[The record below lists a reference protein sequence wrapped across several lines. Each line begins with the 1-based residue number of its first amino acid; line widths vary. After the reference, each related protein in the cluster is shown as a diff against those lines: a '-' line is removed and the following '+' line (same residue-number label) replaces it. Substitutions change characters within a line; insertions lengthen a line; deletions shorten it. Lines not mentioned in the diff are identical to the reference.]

1 MGNLLSNTVH
11 SLCEPLRILCGPL
24 RAKSFDLTVK
34 IILTRFAWTVAL
46 ITAATVEAQQPD
58 PVAITAQRVLDGTG
72 RQLPN
77 AAVVVEG
84 NRITSVGPLPAGF
97 RGRRIDLGDA
107 TLMPGLIDVHSHV
120 VWYFNAQGR
129 YHTPNDGETP
139 VQGAL
144 AAAGNAYATL
154 MSGVTTLQSP
164 GSPEDKDLRD
174 AIARGSIP
182 GPRILTSLGSI
193 SGGSPDT
200 IRQRV
205 RDFKARGADL
215 IKIFASRSIRDGGGP
230 TMTIDQ
236 LTAACGESHAQ
247 GLRAMVH
254 AHAAEA
260 MKLAVDAGCDQIEH
274 GVFATPEVLNAMV
287 TRGTYFSPQC
297 GLVFRNYLENRAK
310 YEGIGNYNAEG
321 FASMER
327 AVPMA
332 IAAVRTAANTPGV
345 KLVFGTD
352 AVAGAHGR
360 NVEDLICRVNEAG
373 QKPMDAIVSATSRAA
388 ESMKLGDSIG
398 TLKTGLLADIV
409 AVRGDPLADFTALRR
424 VVFVMR
430 DGKVV
435 RNTP

>member
-1 MGNLLSNTVH
+1 MRLPLAISWFLTLL
-11 SLCEPLRILCGPL
+11 
-24 RAKSFDLTVK
+24 
-34 IILTRFAWTVAL
+34 
-46 ITAATVEAQQPD
+46 TAAPIAAKQSEAI
-58 PVAITAQRVLDGTG
+58 AITAQRVLDGTG
-72 RQLPN
+72 RQLSN
-77 AAVVVEG
+77 VAVIVEG
-84 NRITSVGPLPAGF
+84 NRITSVGPLPASF

-107 TLMPGLIDVHSHV
+107 TLMPGLIDVHAHV
-120 VWYFNAQGR
+120 IWHFNAQGR
-129 YHTPNDGETP
+129 YHTGTDGETP

-144 AAAGNAYATL
+144 AAAGNAYETL

-164 GSPEDKDLRD
+164 GSAEDKDLRD
-174 AIARGSIP
+174 AIARGAIP

-215 IKIFASRSIRDGGGP
+215 IKIFASRSIRDGGAP
-230 TMTIDQ
+230 TMSLEQ

-260 MKLAVDAGCDQIEH
+260 MMLAVDAGCDQIEH
-274 GVFATPEVLNAMV
+274 GVFATPQVLTHMAAK
-287 TRGTYFSPQC
+287 GTYFSPQC

-327 AVPMA
+327 AVPLA
-332 IAAVRTAANTPGV
+332 VAAVRSAANTPGV

-388 ESMKLGDSIG
+388 ESMKLGDAIG
-398 TLKTGLLADIV
+398 TLKPGLLADII
-409 AVRGDPLADFTALRR
+409 AVRGDPTADFTAMRR

-430 DGKVV
+430 NGRVYK
-435 RNTP
+435 N

>member
-1 MGNLLSNTVH
+1 MRGTGIRH
-11 SLCEPLRILCGPL
+11 
-24 RAKSFDLTVK
+24 
-34 IILTRFAWTVAL
+34 AL
-46 ITAATVEAQQPD
+46 ILMAFASGVIPAHTQQTETI
-58 PVAITAQRVLDGTG
+58 AISAQRVVDGTG
-72 RQLPN
+72 RQLDN
-77 AAVVVEG
+77 AAVIVEG
-84 NRITSVGPLPAGF
+84 NRITSVGPLPASF
-97 RGRRIDLGDA
+97 TGRRIDLGNA
-107 TLMPGLIDVHSHV
+107 TIMPGLIDVHSHV

-129 YHTPNDGETP
+129 YHTGNDGETP

-144 AAAGNAYATL
+144 AAAGNAFQTL

-164 GSPEDKDLRD
+164 GSSEDKDLRD
-174 AIARGSIP
+174 AIARGAVP

-200 IRQRV
+200 IRQRI

-215 IKIFASRSIRDGGGP
+215 IKIFASRSIRDGGGA

-236 LTAACGESHAQ
+236 LRAACGESHAQ

-260 MKLAVDAGCDQIEH
+260 MMLAVDAGCDQIEH
-274 GVFATPEVLNAMV
+274 GVFATQAVLNHMAAK
-287 TRGTYFSPQC
+287 GTYYSPQC

-332 IAAVRTAANTPGV
+332 IAAVRTAANTPGL
-345 KLVFGTD
+345 KMVFGTD

-398 TLKTGLLADIV
+398 TLKPGLQADII
-409 AVRGDPLADFTALRR
+409 AVRGNPLTDFTAMRG

-430 DGKVV
+430 DGRVY

>member
-1 MGNLLSNTVH
+1 MRLTSLFCWILALLPASV
-11 SLCEPLRILCGPL
+11 P
-24 RAKSFDLTVK
+24 
-34 IILTRFAWTVAL
+34 
-46 ITAATVEAQQPD
+46 AQQAPELIA
-58 PVAITAQRVLDGTG
+58 VTARRVIDGAG
-72 RQLPN
+72 RQLDN
-77 AAVVVEG
+77 AAVIVEG

-97 RGRRIDLGDA
+97 SGRRIDLGDA
-107 TLMPGLIDVHSHV
+107 TILPGLIDVHSHV

-129 YHTPNDGETP
+129 YHTSSDGETP

-174 AIARGSIP
+174 AIARGAVP
-182 GPRILTSLGSI
+182 GSRLLTSLGSI
-193 SGGSPDT
+193 SSGEPEQ

-205 RDFKARGADL
+205 RDFKTRGADL

-230 TMTIDQ
+230 TMTAEQ
-236 LTAACGESHAQ
+236 LSAACGEAHAQ

-260 MKLAVDAGCDQIEH
+260 MVLAIDAGCDEIEH
-274 GVFATPEVLNAMV
+274 GVFATPDVLSRMAA
-287 TRGTYFSPQC
+287 RGTYLSPQC

-327 AVPMA
+327 ALPLAVEA
-332 IAAVRTAANTPGV
+332 IRKAVATPGLKV
-345 KLVFGTD
+345 VFGTD

-360 NVEDLICRVNEAG
+360 NVDDLICRVNEAG
-373 QKPMDAIVSATSRAA
+373 QKPMDAITSATSLAA
-388 ESMKLGDSIG
+388 ESMKLGSSIG
-398 TLKTGLLADIV
+398 TLKAGLLADII
-409 AVRGDPLADFTALRR
+409 AVRGDPLADFTAMRR
-424 VVFVMR
+424 VVFVMKEGR
-430 DGKVV
+430 IY
-435 RNTP
+435 RNAP

>member
-1 MGNLLSNTVH
+1 MRYALSF
-11 SLCEPLRILCGPL
+11 L
-24 RAKSFDLTVK
+24 
-34 IILTRFAWTVAL
+34 
-46 ITAATVEAQQPD
+46 AATVVSSSALAAQQAE
-58 PVAITAQRVLDGTG
+58 PVAVIARHVLDGTG
-72 RQLPN
+72 RQIDN
-77 AAVVVEG
+77 GVVVVEG
-84 NRITSVGPLPAGF
+84 NRITSVGAMPANF
-97 RGRRIDLGDA
+97 RGRRVDLGDA

-129 YHTPNDGETP
+129 YHTNSDGETP

-154 MSGVTTLQSP
+154 ISGVTTLQSP

-174 AIARGSIP
+174 AIARGAIP

-205 RDFKARGADL
+205 REFKARGADL

-230 TMTIDQ
+230 TMTIEQ
-236 LTAACGESHAQ
+236 LNAACGEAHAQ

-260 MKLAVDAGCDQIEH
+260 MMLAVDAGCDQIEH
-274 GVFATPEVLNAMV
+274 GVFVTPEVLQRMV
-287 TRGTYFSPQC
+287 AKGTYFSPQC

-327 AVPMA
+327 AVPLA

-360 NVEDLICRVNEAG
+360 NVEDLICRVKEAG

-388 ESMKLGDSIG
+388 ESMKLGESIG
-398 TLKTGLLADIV
+398 TLKAGMLADLT
-409 AVRGDPLADFTALRR
+409 AVRGDVLADFTALRR

-430 DGKVV
+430 DGRIA

>member
-1 MGNLLSNTVH
+1 MRLVSATWLLVLVSA
-11 SLCEPLRILCGPL
+11 EPIG
-24 RAKSFDLTVK
+24 
-34 IILTRFAWTVAL
+34 
-46 ITAATVEAQQPD
+46 AQLSEPI
-58 PVAITAQRVLDGTG
+58 AISAQRVLDGTG
-72 RQLPN
+72 KQLSN
-77 AAVVVEG
+77 AAVVVQG
-84 NRITSVGPLPAGF
+84 NRITSVGPLPASF
-97 RGRRIDLGDA
+97 AGRRIDLGDA
-107 TLMPGLIDVHSHV
+107 TIMPGLVDVHAHV

-129 YHTPNDGETP
+129 YHTGNDGETP

-144 AAAGNAYATL
+144 AAAGNAFETL
-154 MSGVTTLQSP
+154 RSGVTTLQSP
-164 GSPEDKDLRD
+164 GSPDDKDLRD
-174 AIARGSIP
+174 AIARGAVP

-215 IKIFASRSIRDGGGP
+215 IKIFASRSIRDGGAP
-230 TMTIDQ
+230 TMTIEQ
-236 LTAACGESHAQ
+236 LQAACGESHAQ

-274 GVFATPEVLNAMV
+274 GVFATQEVLNQMAAK
-287 TRGTYFSPQC
+287 GTYFSPQC

-332 IAAVRTAANTPGV
+332 IAAVRTAANTPGL

-398 TLKTGLLADIV
+398 TLKSGLLADII
-409 AVRGDPLADFTALRR
+409 AVRGDPLADFTAMRR

-430 DGKVV
+430 DGKVY
-435 RNTP
+435 RNAP

>member
-1 MGNLLSNTVH
+1 M
-11 SLCEPLRILCGPL
+11 RGPGI
-24 RAKSFDLTVK
+24 RH
-34 IILTRFAWTVAL
+34 AL
-46 ITAATVEAQQPD
+46 VLMASVSGTAALPAQQPGAI
-58 PVAITAQRVLDGTG
+58 AITAQRVLDGTG
-72 RQLPN
+72 QQISN
-77 AAVVVEG
+77 GAVVVEG
-84 NRITSVGPLPAGF
+84 NRITSVGPLPASF
-97 RGRRIDLGDA
+97 TGRRIDLGDA
-107 TLMPGLIDVHSHV
+107 TLMPGLIDVHAHV
-120 VWYFNAQGR
+120 VWHFNAQGR
-129 YHTPNDGETP
+129 YHTGNDGETP
-139 VQGAL
+139 VQSAL
-144 AAAGNAYATL
+144 AWAGNAYQTL

-164 GSPEDKDLRD
+164 GSNEDKDLRD
-174 AIARGSIP
+174 AIARGAAP

-193 SGGSPDT
+193 SGGSPDS

-215 IKIFASRSIRDGGGP
+215 IKIFASRSIRDGGGA
-230 TMTIDQ
+230 TMSIDQ
-236 LTAACGESHAQ
+236 LRAACDESHAQ

-254 AHAAEA
+254 AHAADA
-260 MKLAVDAGCDQIEH
+260 MMLAVDAGCDQIEH
-274 GVFATPEVLNAMV
+274 GVFATQDVLTRMAA
-287 TRGTYFSPQC
+287 RGTYFSPQC

-327 AVPMA
+327 ALPMA
-332 IAAVRTAANTPGV
+332 VAAVRTAANTPGL

-360 NVEDLICRVNEAG
+360 NVEDLICRVSEAG

-398 TLKTGLLADIV
+398 TLKAGLLADII

-430 DGKVV
+430 DGKIF
-435 RNTP
+435 RNSP

>member
-1 MGNLLSNTVH
+1 MADIRQLQKRWTLSLLALTTVL
-11 SLCEPLRILCGPL
+11 SPSL
-24 RAKSFDLTVK
+24 RAQQ
-34 IILTRFAWTVAL
+34 
-46 ITAATVEAQQPD
+46 VEPIA
-58 PVAITAQRVLDGTG
+58 VIARHVLDGTG
-72 RQLPN
+72 RQIDN
-77 AAVVVEG
+77 GVVVVEG
-84 NRITSVGPLPAGF
+84 NRITSVGALPANF
-97 RGRRIDLGDA
+97 RGRRVDLGDA
-107 TLMPGLIDVHSHV
+107 TLMPGLIDVHAHI

-129 YHTPNDGETP
+129 YHTGSDGDTP
-139 VQGAL
+139 AQGAL
-144 AAAGNAYATL
+144 AAAGNAYQTL

-164 GSPEDKDLRD
+164 GSQEDKDLRD
-174 AIARGSIP
+174 AIARGAIP

-215 IKIFASRSIRDGGGP
+215 IKIFASRSIREGGGP
-230 TMTIDQ
+230 TMTAEQ
-236 LTAACGESHAQ
+236 LNAACGEAHAQ

-260 MKLAVDAGCDQIEH
+260 MLLAVNAGCDQIEH
-274 GVFATPEVLNAMV
+274 GVFATPEVLRQMV
-287 TRGTYFSPQC
+287 AKGTYFSPQC
-297 GLVFRNYLENRAK
+297 GLVFRNYLDNRAK

-327 AVPMA
+327 AVPLA
-332 IAAVRTAANTPGV
+332 TAAVRSAASTPGL

-373 QKPMDAIVSATSRAA
+373 QKPMDAIMSATSRAA

-398 TLKTGLLADIV
+398 TLKAGMLADLT
-409 AVRGDPLADFTALRR
+409 AVRGDVLSDFTALRR
-424 VVFVMR
+424 VLFVMK
-430 DGKVV
+430 DGRIV

>member
-1 MGNLLSNTVH
+1 MLVAFAS
-11 SLCEPLRILCGPL
+11 CGIPV
-24 RAKSFDLTVK
+24 R
-34 IILTRFAWTVAL
+34 
-46 ITAATVEAQQPD
+46 AQQTGA
-58 PVAITAQRVLDGTG
+58 VAISAQRVFDGTG
-72 RQLPN
+72 RQLSN
-77 AAVVVEG
+77 AAVIVEG
-84 NRITSVGPLPAGF
+84 SRITSVGPLPASF
-97 RGRRIDLGDA
+97 TGRRIDLGDA

-129 YHTPNDGETP
+129 YHTSSDGETP

-144 AAAGNAYATL
+144 AAAGNAFQTL

-164 GSPEDKDLRD
+164 GSSEDKDLRD
-174 AIARGSIP
+174 AIARGAVP

-193 SGGSPDT
+193 SGGSPDS

-215 IKIFASRSIRDGGGP
+215 IKIFASRSIRDGGGA

-236 LTAACGESHAQ
+236 LRAACGESHAQ

-260 MKLAVDAGCDQIEH
+260 MMLAVDAGCDQIEH
-274 GVFATPEVLNAMV
+274 GVFATKEVLNHMAAK
-287 TRGTYFSPQC
+287 GTYYSPQC

-332 IAAVRTAANTPGV
+332 ITAVRTAANTPGL
-345 KLVFGTD
+345 KMVFGTD

-388 ESMKLGDSIG
+388 ESMKMGDSIG
-398 TLKTGLLADIV
+398 TLKPGLLADII
-409 AVRGDPLADFTALRR
+409 AVRGDPQADFTAMRR

-430 DGKVV
+430 DGRVY
-435 RNTP
+435 RHE

>member
-1 MGNLLSNTVH
+1 MLVLMPASV
-11 SLCEPLRILCGPL
+11 L
-24 RAKSFDLTVK
+24 RAQQS
-34 IILTRFAWTVAL
+34 
-46 ITAATVEAQQPD
+46 EAI
-58 PVAITAQRVLDGTG
+58 AISAQRVLDGTG
-72 RQLPN
+72 RQLAN

-84 NRITSVGPLPAGF
+84 NRITSVGPLPATF

-107 TLMPGLIDVHSHV
+107 TIMPGLIDVHAHV

-129 YHTPNDGETP
+129 YHTGSDGETP

-144 AAAGNAYATL
+144 AAAGNAFETL
-154 MSGVTTLQSP
+154 RSGVTTLQSP
-164 GSPEDKDLRD
+164 GSAEDKDLRD
-174 AIARGSIP
+174 IIARGAVP

-205 RDFKARGADL
+205 RAFKARGADL

-230 TMTIDQ
+230 TMTIEQ
-236 LTAACGESHAQ
+236 LQAACGEAHAQ

-260 MKLAVDAGCDQIEH
+260 MMLAVDAGCDQIEH
-274 GVFATPEVLNAMV
+274 GVFVTTEVLQRMV
-287 TRGTYFSPQC
+287 AKGTYFSPQC

-327 AVPMA
+327 ALPLAV
-332 IAAVRTAANTPGV
+332 AAVRNAANTPGL

-373 QKPMDAIVSATSRAA
+373 QKPMEAIVSATSRAA

-398 TLKTGLLADIV
+398 TLKPGLLADVI
-409 AVRGDPLADFTALRR
+409 AVRGDPLADFTAMRR

-430 DGKVV
+430 DG
-435 RNTP
+435 RIYSNTP

>member
-1 MGNLLSNTVH
+1 MVDVGRT
-11 SLCEPLRILCGPL
+11 
-24 RAKSFDLTVK
+24 AKQ
-34 IILTRFAWTVAL
+34 VAL
-46 ITAATVEAQQPD
+46 SSLAATAVWSSVLAAQQSE
-58 PVAITAQRVLDGTG
+58 PVAVRARHVLDGTG
-72 RQLPN
+72 RQIDN
-77 AAVVVEG
+77 GVVVVEG
-84 NRITSVGPLPAGF
+84 NRITSVGALPANF

-129 YHTPNDGETP
+129 FHTNSDGETP

-144 AAAGNAYATL
+144 AAAGNAYQTL
-154 MSGVTTLQSP
+154 MSGVTTVQSP

-174 AIARGSIP
+174 AIARGAVP

-193 SGGSPDT
+193 SGGSPDS
-200 IRQRV
+200 IRQRI
-205 RDFKARGADL
+205 RDFKARGADF

-236 LTAACGESHAQ
+236 LNAACGEAHAQ

-260 MKLAVDAGCDQIEH
+260 MMLTVEAGCDQIEH
-274 GVFATPEVLNAMV
+274 GVFATPEVLQRMAA
-287 TRGTYFSPQC
+287 RGTFFSPQC
-297 GLVFRNYLENRAK
+297 GLVFRNYLDNRAK

-327 AVPMA
+327 AVPQA
-332 IAAVRTAANTPGV
+332 IAAVRSAARTPGL

-360 NVEDLICRVNEAG
+360 NVEDLICRVKEAG
-373 QKPMDAIVSATSRAA
+373 QQPMDAIVSATSRAA
-388 ESMKLGDSIG
+388 ESMKLGDAIG
-398 TLKTGLLADIV
+398 TLKAGMLADLT
-409 AVRGDPLADFTALRR
+409 AVRGDVLSDFTALRR
-424 VVFVMR
+424 VVFVMK
-430 DGKVV
+430 DGRIA

>member
-1 MGNLLSNTVH
+1 MRLLPAVSW
-11 SLCEPLRILCGPL
+11 
-24 RAKSFDLTVK
+24 FLTLV
-34 IILTRFAWTVAL
+34 
-46 ITAATVEAQQPD
+46 TAVPIGAQQSD
-58 PVAITAQRVLDGTG
+58 AIAISAQRVLDGAG
-72 RQLPN
+72 RQLNN
-77 AAVVVEG
+77 AAVIVAG
-84 NRITSVGPLPAGF
+84 NRITSVGPLPASF
-97 RGRRIDLGDA
+97 TGRRIDLGDA
-107 TLMPGLIDVHSHV
+107 TIMPGLIDVHSHV

-129 YHTPNDGETP
+129 YHTGSDGETP

-144 AAAGNAYATL
+144 AAAGNAFQTL
-154 MSGVTTLQSP
+154 ISGVTTLQSP
-164 GSPEDKDLRD
+164 GSSEDKDLRD
-174 AIARGSIP
+174 AIARGALP

-205 RDFKARGADL
+205 RDFKTRGADL
-215 IKIFASRSIRDGGGP
+215 IKIFASRSIRDGGGA
-230 TMTIDQ
+230 TMSIEQ
-236 LTAACGESHAQ
+236 LRAACGESHAQ

-260 MKLAVDAGCDQIEH
+260 MMLAVDAGCDQIEH
-274 GVFATPEVLNAMV
+274 GVFATKEVLNHMAAK
-287 TRGTYFSPQC
+287 GTYYSPQC

-332 IAAVRTAANTPGV
+332 ITAVRTAANTPGL
-345 KLVFGTD
+345 KMVFGTD

-388 ESMKLGDSIG
+388 ESMKMSDAIG
-398 TLKTGLLADIV
+398 TLKPGLLADII
-409 AVRGDPLADFTALRR
+409 AVRGDPMTDFTAMRR

-430 DGKVV
+430 DGRVY
-435 RNTP
+435 RHE

>member
-1 MGNLLSNTVH
+1 MRLRSVVVWLTVLLPSV
-11 SLCEPLRILCGPL
+11 L
-24 RAKSFDLTVK
+24 RAQST
-34 IILTRFAWTVAL
+34 
-46 ITAATVEAQQPD
+46 D
-58 PVAITAQRVLDGTG
+58 PIAISAQRVLDGAG
-72 RQLPN
+72 RQFNN
-77 AAVVVEG
+77 AAVIIEG
-84 NRITSVGPLPAGF
+84 NRITSVGPLSASF

-107 TLMPGLIDVHSHV
+107 TLMPGLIDVHAHV

-129 YHTPNDGETP
+129 YHTNSDGETP

-144 AAAGNAYATL
+144 AAAGNAYQTL
-154 MSGVTTLQSP
+154 ISGVTTLQSP
-164 GSPEDKDLRD
+164 GSADDKDLRD
-174 AIARGSIP
+174 AIARGAVP

-193 SGGSPDT
+193 SGGSPDS

-236 LTAACGESHAQ
+236 LRAACDESHAQ

-260 MKLAVDAGCDQIEH
+260 MQLAVDAGCDQIEH
-274 GVFATPEVLNAMV
+274 GVFATQGVLTNMA
-287 TRGTYFSPQC
+287 TKGTYFSPQC

-332 IAAVRTAANTPGV
+332 VAAVRTAANTPGL

-360 NVEDLICRVNEAG
+360 NVEDLICRVSEAG

-388 ESMKLGDSIG
+388 ESMKIGDSIG
-398 TLKTGLLADIV
+398 TLKPGLLADII
-409 AVRGDPLADFTALRR
+409 AVRGDPLADFTAMRR

-430 DGKVV
+430 DGKIY

>member
-1 MGNLLSNTVH
+1 MLALVCAS
-11 SLCEPLRILCGPL
+11 E
-24 RAKSFDLTVK
+24 
-34 IILTRFAWTVAL
+34 TR
-46 ITAATVEAQQPD
+46 AQQAEPIA
-58 PVAITAQRVLDGTG
+58 VTARHVIDGAG
-72 RQLPN
+72 RMFDN
-77 AAVVVEG
+77 GTIVVTG
-84 NRITSVGPLPAGF
+84 NRITSVGAMPAGF

-107 TLMPGLIDVHSHV
+107 TLMPGLIDVHAHV

-129 YHTPNDGETP
+129 YHTSSDGETP

-144 AAAGNAYATL
+144 AAAGNAYETL

-174 AIARGSIP
+174 AIARRAIP

-193 SGGSPDT
+193 SGGSPDS

-215 IKIFASRSIRDGGGP
+215 IKIFASRSIRDGGAP
-230 TMTIDQ
+230 TMTAEQ
-236 LTAACGESHAQ
+236 LGAACGEAHAQ

-254 AHAAEA
+254 AHAADA
-260 MKLAVDAGCDQIEH
+260 MMLAVEAGCDQIEH
-274 GVFATPEVLNAMV
+274 GVFATPEVLSRMAQK
-287 TRGTYFSPQC
+287 GTYFSPQC
-297 GLVFRNYLENRAK
+297 GLVFRNYLDNRGK

-327 AVPMA
+327 AVPLA
-332 IAAVRTAANTPGV
+332 VEAVRKAAKTPGV

-373 QKPMDAIVSATSRAA
+373 QKPMDAITSATSLAA
-388 ESMKLGDSIG
+388 QSMKLGDSIG
-398 TLKTGLLADIV
+398 TLKPGMLADII
-409 AVRGDPLADFTALRR
+409 AVQGDPLDDFAAMRR
-424 VVFVMR
+424 VVFVMK
-430 DGKVV
+430 DGRVYK
-435 RNTP
+435 N